1 MSYPCEAVE
10 QPVQPVLSIRTR
22 TPVQN
27 LPEVLGNS
35 YQKII
40 ALLTELGESPAGA
53 PFVAY
58 YNMDMQDLDMEIGFP
73 VSRELPGKGEVHS
86 SEIPSGKY
94 ATCLYTGP
102 YPEMPPA
109 YEALNAWIQEHSF
122 EPTGVV
128 YEHYLNSPQE
138 VPPQELKTLIAF
150 SLK

>member
-10 QPVQPVLSIRTR
+10 QPAQPVLSIRTR

-27 LPEVLGNS
+27 LPDVLGKG
-35 YQKII
+35 YQDV
-40 ALLTELGESPAGA
+40 LQRLSELGEHPAGA

-58 YNMDMQDLDMEIGFP
+58 YNMDMQDLDLEIGFP
-73 VSRELPGKGEVHS
+73 VSKKLQGKEAVQS
-86 SEIPSGKY
+86 SEIPGGKF

-109 YEALNAWIQEHSF
+109 YEALTAWVQESGQ

-128 YEHYLNSPQE
+128 YEHYLNSPRE
-138 VPPQELKTLIAF
+138 VSPQELKTLIAF
-150 SLK
+150 PLK

>member
-10 QPVQPVLSIRTR
+10 QPTQPVLSIRTR

-27 LPEVLGNS
+27 LPQVLGKS
-35 YQKII
+35 YQNII
-40 ALLTELGESPAGA
+40 ELLGELGESPAGA

-73 VSRELPGKGEVHS
+73 VSKKLQSKGEIHS
-86 SEIPSGKY
+86 SEIPGGKY

-109 YEALNAWIQEHSF
+109 YEALNAWIQEHGY

-150 SLK
+150 PLK